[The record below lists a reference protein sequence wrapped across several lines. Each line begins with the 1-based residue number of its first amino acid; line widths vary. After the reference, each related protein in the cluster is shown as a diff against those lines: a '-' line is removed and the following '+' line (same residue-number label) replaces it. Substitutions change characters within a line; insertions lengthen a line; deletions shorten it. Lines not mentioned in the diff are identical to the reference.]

1 MNARVITAEAIKNH
15 KIIGQ
20 ARLGYR
26 VLVDG
31 LEFESY
37 TPYMGGD
44 YQTLTVRTIQDQ
56 QGSIHGLYVSGYPT
70 AKSLLGRMRW
80 LARAAV
86 AGHTGA
92 RTHKEAEE
100 ARIKGTN
107 IPLIPFMFGA
117 TSASKI
123 DMGALGTAWKG
134 VIKLIIKPSSQLVGS
149 EEEIIDRWIERNGRA
164 NRYSALLQ
172 RGRDRTGGS
181 KVPVKP
187 GILRFKASL
196 LLDYERAKNALR
208 GKEEII
214 DSIGNFAV
222 ALLIAT
228 PLILGL
234 GRGST
239 RGFGRFR
246 PVPAD
251 AIYQFADIASILEEI
266 YNSNSNDLTKRAL
279 WRLIKRIASPLDI
292 LLDRAQTSTRFKP
305 LIPIID
311 QEGSYTFLDVIA
323 PRNNNSASWLI
334 EHIGRATIKSTW
346 KNKCRHGRINGGVP
360 YHTWLLGL
368 PRSQRFPGGCRGD
381 PDGLRTGYVLARIQD
396 NMACISTNNVPSE
409 CNCISVNEASISD
422 ARRMSPFIL
431 FPVPASGMG
440 YKIVVL
446 GFKSYDIW
454 ELVNGFDGKK
464 LFYLSVF
471 NVRDRNKECAV
482 VTTSVQYSLTT
493 TKKYGLD
500 RECSMRTRSL
510 NGRLQLGIANPETCN
525 VISCNDENS
534 CIDVVF
540 NNVGAWL
547 SKVLR

>member
-1 MNARVITAEAIKNH
+1 MNAKVITAEAIKNH

-26 VLVDG
+26 ILVDG

-44 YQTLTVRTIQDQ
+44 YQTLTVRTVQDQ
-56 QGSIHGLYVSGYPT
+56 RDGTNRLYVSGYPT

-149 EEEIIDRWIERNGRA
+149 EEEIIDRWIEENGRA
-164 NRYSALLQ
+164 NRYNALLQ
-172 RGRDRTGGS
+172 RSRDRTGGS

-187 GILRFKASL
+187 EVLRFKASL
-196 LLDYERAKNALR
+196 LLDYERAKNTLR
-208 GKEEII
+208 GEEEII

-246 PVPAD
+246 PILAD
-251 AIYQFADIASILEEI
+251 AIYQFTDIASILEEI
-266 YNSNSNDLTKRAL
+266 YNSNSNNSTKRAL
-279 WRLIKRIASPLDI
+279 WRLIKKIASPLDT
-292 LLDRAQTSTRFKP
+292 LLDRAQASTRFKP
-305 LIPIID
+305 LIPIIG
-311 QEGSYTFLDVIA
+311 QEGSYTFLDVIT
-323 PRNNNSASWLI
+323 PRNNSSTSWLI

-346 KNKCRHGRINGGVP
+346 KNRCRHRRINGGVS

-368 PRSQRFPGGCRGD
+368 PRSQRFPGRCRGD
-381 PDGLRTGYVLARIQD
+381 PDGLKTGYVLARIQD

-431 FPVPASGMG
+431 FPVPGDMG
-440 YKIVVL
+440 YRIVAL

-454 ELVNGFDGKK
+454 ELVNGFSGKK
-464 LFYLSVF
+464 LSHLSVF

-482 VTTSVQYSLTT
+482 VATSVQYSLTT
-493 TKKYGLD
+493 VKKDGLNQ
-500 RECSMRTRSL
+500 ECSRRTRSL

-525 VISCNDENS
+525 IISCNDENS
-534 CIDVVF
+534 CIDTIF
-540 NNVGAWL
+540 NNVRAWL
-547 SKVLR
+547 RKVL